1 MTTFIIGWTIIFIL
15 SLAALVKG
23 SHWFLHG
30 AERIGLNLGMRPFV
44 IGVLIIGV
52 GTSFPE
58 FIAAIAA
65 VLGNVPEV
73 VVSNAVGS
81 NIANILLVIGVAAVI
96 GRKLEVTRDLVDL
109 ELPLLAIS
117 TVLFLGII
125 FDGVVLP
132 LEALMLFSAY
142 LIYLVYSLFSQEE
155 GEAAS
160 TVVEYQAGRIE
171 QMAEEH
177 FGLSRV
183 LYEVKKRKEHI
194 LFVVGIIL
202 VLGGAKYLIDSV
214 IALSRIL
221 DIAPGVISI
230 TAIAF
235 GTSLPELFVAGRAVL
250 EGKSEVAVGNVLG
263 SNAFNALM
271 VVGIP
276 GLFAVLPV
284 DESTLAI
291 GIPIMALTTLLFIIS
306 GISKRLYHWEGMM
319 FIILYLFFLF
329 KLFGVV

>member
-1 MTTFIIGWTIIFIL
+1 MITPIIFWTVIFIF
-15 SLAALVKG
+15 SLGALVKG

-30 AERIGLNLGMRPFV
+30 AERIGLNLGMRPFL
-44 IGVLIIGV
+44 IGVLIIGI

-58 FIAAIAA
+58 LIAAFAA
-65 VLGNVPEV
+65 ILGNVPEV

-81 NIANILLVIGVAAVI
+81 NIANILLVIGVIAII
-96 GRKLEVTRDLVDL
+96 GRRLEVTKDLVDL

-142 LIYLVYSLFSQEE
+142 LIYLVYSLFTQEE
-155 GEAAS
+155 GAAAS
-160 TVVEYQAGRIE
+160 PVIEYQAEKIKKMSR
-171 QMAEEH
+171 EH
-177 FGLSRV
+177 FGFSRV
-183 LYEVKKRKEHI
+183 VHEVKKRKEYI
-194 LFVVGIIL
+194 LFALGILL

-214 IALSRIL
+214 IVLSGLL
-221 DIAPGVISI
+221 DIAPGVITI
-230 TAIAF
+230 TAVAF

-271 VVGIP
+271 VVGVP
-276 GLFAVLPV
+276 GLFVALPV
-284 DESTLAI
+284 DEKTLAV
-291 GIPIMALTTLLFIIS
+291 GVPVMALATLLFVIS